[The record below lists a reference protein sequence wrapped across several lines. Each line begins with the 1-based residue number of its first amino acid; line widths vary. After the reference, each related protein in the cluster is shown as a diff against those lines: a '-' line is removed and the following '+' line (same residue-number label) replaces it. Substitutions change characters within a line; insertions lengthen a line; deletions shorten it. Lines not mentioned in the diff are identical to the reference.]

1 MGGDG
6 NSTLV
11 LGEDSMKR
19 LCILSLSL
27 VVLPACS
34 GDDSTPGNGNPTD
47 ASLADTS
54 TPEDTGA
61 GQDAGSPLDTGSPP
75 PDTGTPPGDGG
86 ITDAMALADA
96 DAGSEPDAS
105 DGGCPSSWFVAPVV
119 DTSIALPDGGGGVL
133 LHAVGTGTQNYVCA
147 AAIVDGGSPAWT
159 LVTPEANLTDC
170 HDALIGHHFASEAGA
185 GFPEWQTTD
194 GTYVIGTKHLPT
206 FTPDGGA
213 GSIPWLLLHAVDA
226 GGSGT
231 LSMAQYIQRLNTDGG
246 NAPGDGCNVGTVGAT
261 RDVPYTADYYF
272 YGP

>member
-1 MGGDG
+1 
-6 NSTLV
+6 
-11 LGEDSMKR
+11 MKR

-34 GDDSTPGNGNPTD
+34 GDDSTPGGNANPVD

-105 DGGCPSSWFVAPVV
+105 DAGCPSSWFVAPVV
-119 DTSIALPDGGGGVL
+119 DTSIALPDGGPGVL
-133 LHAVGTGTQNYVCA
+133 LHAVGTGTQNYKCEGTPA
-147 AAIVDGGSPAWT
+147 DGGAPYTWT

-170 HDALIGHHFASEAGA
+170 QDRLIGHHFASEAGA
-185 GFPEWQTTD
+185 AFPEWQTTD
-194 GTYVIGTKHLPT
+194 GTYVIGSKHLPT

-213 GSIPWLLLHAVDA
+213 GSIPWLLLNAVDA

-231 LSMAQYIQRLNTDGG
+231 LEMVQYIQRLNTDGG
-246 NAPGDGCNVGTVGAT
+246 NAPADGCNAGTVGASS
-261 RDVPYTADYYF
+261 DVPYTADYYF

>member
-1 MGGDG
+1 MKIQRFE
-6 NSTLV
+6 

-34 GDDSTPGNGNPTD
+34 GDNSTPGNNNATD
-47 ASLADTS
+47 ASLTDTS

-61 GQDAGSPLDTGSPP
+61 GQDAGSPLDTGSSP

-86 ITDAMALADA
+86 IADA
-96 DAGSEPDAS
+96 DADADAASEHDAS
-105 DGGCPSSWFVAPVV
+105 EAGCPSSWFVAPVV
-119 DTSIALPDGGGGVL
+119 DTSITLPDGGAGVL

-147 AAIVDGGSPAWT
+147 AATVDGGSPAWT

-170 HDALIGHHFASEAGA
+170 HDTLIGHHFASEAGA
-185 GFPEWQTTD
+185 AFPEWQTTD
-194 GTYVIGTKHLPT
+194 GTYVIGSKHLPT

-213 GSIPWLLLHAVDA
+213 GSIPWLLLKAVDA

-231 LSMAQYIQRLNTDGG
+231 LSMTQYIQRLNTDGG
-246 NAPGDGCNVGTVGAT
+246 NAPADGCNVGTVGNT